1 MNPITPD
8 VLLFV
13 VLPYAALAVAV
24 LESVRR
30 YWQRRF
36 SYSSLSSQFL
46 EGEHLFAGSVPWHY
60 GILWV
65 LTGHFVAFLFP
76 RELLAFNAV
85 PVRLYILEVTALSG
99 GLLALV
105 GLANLIARRLRDARV
120 RAVTSVMDVVIL
132 ALLLLQV
139 GLGVY
144 TALVL
149 RWGSNWFAAALAP
162 YLQSLCLFRP
172 DLTLVSPLPLVIK
185 LHMANAFVLLALL
198 PFSRLV
204 HFLVVPWQYLWRPRQ
219 VVIWNRDRKQSGGVS
234 ASR

>member
-24 LESVRR
+24 LNRCGATGSGGSATPV
-30 YWQRRF
+30 
-36 SYSSLSSQFL
+36 SSQFL
-46 EGEHLFAGSVPWHY
+46 EGAPLTGSVPWHY
-60 GILWV
+60 GLVVPTAISWR
-65 LTGHFVAFLFP
+65 FSSA
-76 RELLAFNAV
+76 LLAFNAA

-99 GLLALV
+99 ALALV
-105 GLANLIARRLRDARV
+105 GLANPIARRLRDARV